1 MNYASIN
8 VRKTIE
14 QQKSCNL
21 GPCEASPEMNRCL
34 IIKKQTNKTVLYY
47 PLYVLPVLYYSV

>member
-34 IIKKQTNKTVLYY
+34 IIKKQTSKTVLYY
-47 PLYVLPVLYYSV
+47 PLHVLPVL